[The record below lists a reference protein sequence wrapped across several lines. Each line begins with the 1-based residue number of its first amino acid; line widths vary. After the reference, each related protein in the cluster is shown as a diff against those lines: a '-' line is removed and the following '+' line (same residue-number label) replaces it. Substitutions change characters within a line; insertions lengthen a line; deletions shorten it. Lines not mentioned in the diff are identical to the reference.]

1 MPAIKFSAAK
11 IKFLQ
16 GVQGKQ
22 VDYFDKTLAGF
33 FVRVSQDGKKSFGVM
48 YRKAGRLRRM
58 KLGTYPLF
66 ALGEAR
72 KEAVKIL
79 RNAELGLD
87 PAGEKQEERHAVTF
101 KELAQEYLER
111 HAKMKKRAGCK
122 MSG

>member
-1 MPAIKFSAAK
+1 MPSIKFTAAK
-11 IKFLQ
+11 IKFLE
-16 GVQGKQ
+16 GVPGKQ
-22 VDYFDKTLAGF
+22 VDYFDKALPGF

-72 KEAVKIL
+72 KEAAKIL

-101 KELAQEYLER
+101 KELGHEYLER
-111 HAKMKKRAGCK
+111 HAKMKKK
-122 MSG
+122 SWVEDE